1 MNQNASAETENQNAS
16 SETEKSKSPKDNK
29 YANLIRAVWD
39 ETEAAAYLGLSRSSL
54 RKGRMDGKRDN
65 HVEPPPYLKLGRRI
79 GYLKADLDA
88 WLLSHRVEA

>member
-1 MNQNASAETENQNAS
+1 MNQASVPETAQA
-16 SETEKSKSPKDNK
+16 KKPKPDK
-29 YANLIRAVWD
+29 HVDLTRAVLD
-39 ETEAAAYLGLSRSSL
+39 EIETAAYTGLSTSSL
-54 RKGRMDGKRDN
+54 RKGRMNGRRLN